1 MSSFTRPSSASALR
15 PALIIAAAL
24 VVPALAA
31 AAGCERGVRDVP
43 VLGALG
49 RPAITV
55 KNETAVAANVTVWTA
70 DRTVRNYTETWL
82 TMRGRTE
89 RVQPGEETRFY
100 IDEYETKADPIVR
113 VEVKPR
119 GPSFEGEKSMWF
131 EVTGKPPFNAKL
143 VGTPG
148 DFRFDSTAGR
158 IVRIPDNQVLA
169 RDRRLV
175 NQQDRQAVPTKT
187 GEPQ

>member
-1 MSSFTRPSSASALR
+1 MSSSSPSPSSSLR
-15 PALIIAAAL
+15 PVLLLGASLTL
-24 VVPALAA
+24 PALASL
-31 AAGCERGVRDVP
+31 AGCERGVRDVP
-43 VLGALG
+43 VLGAIG

-55 KNETAVAANVTVWTA
+55 KNETAVAANVTVWTGE
-70 DRTVRNYTETWL
+70 RTGKTYTETWL

-100 IDEYETKADPIVR
+100 IDEYESKADPIVR

-119 GPSFEGEKSMWF
+119 GPSFEGERSMWF

-143 VGTPG
+143 AGLPG

-158 IVRIPDNQVLA
+158 IVRIPDNQVMA
-169 RDRRLV
+169 RERRLV
-175 NQQDRQAVPTKT
+175 NQQDRQAVPTKS

>member
-1 MSSFTRPSSASALR
+1 MIRTSSSSRRLSLR
-15 PALIIAAAL
+15 PALLLAGAMLA
-24 VVPALAA
+24 PALLVL
-31 AAGCERGVRDVP
+31 AGCERGVRDVP
-43 VLGALG
+43 VLGSLS

-55 KNETAVAANVTVWTA
+55 KNETTVAANVTVWTG
-70 DRTVRNYTETWL
+70 DRTGRTYSETWL

-89 RVQPGEETRFY
+89 RVQPDEETKFF
-100 IDEYETKADPIVR
+100 IDEYEAKADPIIR

-119 GPSFEGEKSMWF
+119 GPSFENEQSMWF

-143 VGTPG
+143 TGVPG
-148 DFRFDSTAGR
+148 DIRFESNLGR
-158 IVRIPDNQVLA
+158 IVRIPDNQVMA

-175 NQQDRQAVPTKT
+175 NQQDRVVVPTRS